1 MFKTGVETLTFNL
14 NGERAQVD
22 KASRIGFNPLGGQV
36 YSGTMRSNG
45 KLVAI
50 KEWTFR
56 LKPLKPTSK
65 KVAFAEDGTSR
76 LENEDIHDEA
86 TLLKLLAS
94 IEQEMA
100 SIQKLSHPN
109 VVQYLGISHAK
120 TQQTI
125 KLKIFEQ
132 FVRGSNFSLY
142 LNENLPI
149 DLATLR
155 FYSSS
160 M

>member
-1 MFKTGVETLTFNL
+1 MTFNL

-22 KASRIGFNPLGGQV
+22 KASRIGFNPMGDQV
-36 YSGTMRSNG
+36 YFCTMRSNG

-65 KVAFAEDGTSR
+65 KVAFAEDR
-76 LENEDIHDEA
+76 LDNEDIHDEA

-132 FVRGSNFSLY
+132 FVRGSNFSVY